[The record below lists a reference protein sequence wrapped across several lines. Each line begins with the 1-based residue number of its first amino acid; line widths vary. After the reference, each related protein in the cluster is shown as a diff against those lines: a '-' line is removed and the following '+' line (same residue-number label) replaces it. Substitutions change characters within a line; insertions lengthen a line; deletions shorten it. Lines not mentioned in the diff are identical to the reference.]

1 MLEINYANEKEEV
14 IKKMYSL
21 GKFTS
26 QDYQKLKKVIEDVL
40 NNKEIKPFFTDE
52 WDVRNEKEILMTNGK
67 TYIPDRLLFSKN
79 KDKIV
84 IIDYKT
90 GKASDKHKRQINQY
104 AKALM
109 LMYNSD
115 IEKILIYTSE
125 NIKVVRI

>member
-1 MLEINYANEKEEV
+1 MYA
-14 IKKMYSL
+14 L
-21 GKFTS
+21 GKITKE
-26 QDYQKLKKVIEDVL
+26 DYQKLQLVIGNLL

-52 WDVRNEKEILMTNGK
+52 WNVRNEKEILMSNGK

-79 KDKIV
+79 KDKII

-90 GKASDKHKRQINQY
+90 GKESNNHKKQINQY

-109 LMYNSD
+109 LMYKSD

-125 NIKVVRI
+125 NIKLVRI